1 MPEEVE
7 KKAPSSFFDVRH
19 ISVALRCA
27 ARRTVR
33 FLTNFPW
40 AMFIQGAKFI
50 PDSRV
55 HNNAM
60 QCDVMLVNYDNS

>member
-19 ISVALRCA
+19 ISVALRCV

-33 FLTNFPW
+33 FLTNNGPTIRTLDREARNFHKT
-40 AMFIQGAKFI
+40 AKM
-50 PDSRV
+50 DSIT
-55 HNNAM
+55 
-60 QCDVMLVNYDNS
+60 